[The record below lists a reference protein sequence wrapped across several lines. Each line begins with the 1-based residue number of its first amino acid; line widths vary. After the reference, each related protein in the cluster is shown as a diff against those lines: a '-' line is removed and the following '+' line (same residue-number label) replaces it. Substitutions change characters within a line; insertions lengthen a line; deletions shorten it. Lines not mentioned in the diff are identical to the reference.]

1 MAQAGQPR
9 ADPHYSIYN
18 VAMQTVD
25 KAAVQL
31 GRQQCHNPA
40 LESRMRPDV
49 RSVVLLIPLLFITAH
64 AQRANDP
71 IERIREAE
79 IKADLFA
86 LAGDPTR
93 GREGGTIDE
102 LTASAWLAERARE
115 AGLQPAGDNGT
126 YFQFFPL
133 ERFRVSASSSVALA
147 GPALRMGRDVVTDA
161 IVLAHV
167 DAPVTL
173 LTPDLLTDGGSKLTG
188 LVLKDRA
195 LVIRYTP
202 PAASSEASPAPAAGP
217 RAANPLRTWARG
229 VQKLLLAQSPAA
241 VVVLVPEEAKDQWER
256 VAFPFPRGSY
266 ALDPD
271 GTAEQRTPNRGTP
284 LLYVRES
291 AIGGPLPSDARLVA
305 SIFTDS
311 FTYPSVNVVA
321 RLPGRDPKLREEHVL
336 FSAHQDHDGVRYTV
350 DGDNIWNGADD
361 NATTAVALLAIGRAM
376 AAQPPRRS
384 TLFVWHGAEERGL
397 MGSRWY
403 VKHPTVPLKS
413 IVAVLNGDMMGRN
426 DPKTAALLGAVPPH
440 RNSPEFVQMA
450 HAANEAVSQ
459 FVIDSSWDDPAHREG
474 WYYRS
479 DHLPYARAGIPA
491 LFFTTLL
498 HADYHTPFDNPD
510 RIDVAKLT
518 KMTRWM
524 YATGRLAAESERPP
538 ALDPTFKLER
548 CRDFTGTYC

>member
-1 MAQAGQPR
+1 MR
-9 ADPHYSIYN
+9 AN
-18 VAMQTVD
+18 
-25 KAAVQL
+25 
-31 GRQQCHNPA
+31 
-40 LESRMRPDV
+40 V
-49 RSVVLLIPLLFITAH
+49 RSAFLIVPLLLLTAN
-64 AQRANDP
+64 AQRRSDP
-71 IERIREAE
+71 IERIREGD

-86 LAGDPTR
+86 LAGDETR
-93 GREGGTIDE
+93 GREGGTLDE
-102 LTASAWLAERARE
+102 LTASAWIAERARA

-133 ERFRVSASSSVALA
+133 ERFRVSASSTVVLS
-147 GPALRMGRDVVTDA
+147 GKPLRMGADVVTDA
-161 IVLAHV
+161 VVLANV
-167 DAPVTL
+167 DAPALNVDQDAL
-173 LTPDLLTDGGSKLTG
+173 SSGGGGSLDGLDLT
-188 LVLKDRA
+188 DRA
-195 LVIRYTP
+195 LIVHYVP
-202 PAASSEASPAPAAGP
+202 PPPQAGTAAAPAAGP

-229 VQKLLLAQSPAA
+229 IQKLVAGKSPAA
-241 VVVLVPEEAKDQWER
+241 IVVLVPDRANDQWER
-256 VAFPFPRGSY
+256 VAFPFSRGTY
-266 ALDPD
+266 GLDPD
-271 GTAEQRTPNRGTP
+271 GTAEQRTASRGIP

-291 AIGGPLPSDARLVA
+291 AAGETPSANARLVA

-321 RLPGRDPKLREEHVL
+321 KVAGRDPKLRDEHVL
-336 FSAHQDHDGVRYTV
+336 FSAHQDHDGVRYAV

-384 TLFVWHGAEERGL
+384 ALFIWHGAEERGL

-413 IVAVLNGDMMGRN
+413 VVAVLNGDMMGRN
-426 DPKTAALLGAVPPH
+426 DPNTAALLGAVPPH

-450 HAANEAVSQ
+450 TDANAAVSQ
-459 FVIDSSWDDPAHREG
+459 FVIDSSWDDPNHREG

-479 DHLPYARAGIPA
+479 DHLPYARAGIPS

-510 RIDVAKLT
+510 RIDIVKLT

-524 YATGRLAAESERPP
+524 YATGRLAAEADKAP
-538 ALDPTFKLER
+538 APDPAFKLER
-548 CRDFTGTYC
+548 CRDYTGTYC

>member
-1 MAQAGQPR
+1 
-9 ADPHYSIYN
+9 
-18 VAMQTVD
+18 
-25 KAAVQL
+25 
-31 GRQQCHNPA
+31 
-40 LESRMRPDV
+40 MRSTLKIASLLLP
-49 RSVVLLIPLLFITAH
+49 VLLLPAS
-64 AQRANDP
+64 AQRQGDP

-86 LAGDPTR
+86 LAGDHTR
-93 GREGGTIDE
+93 GREGGTIEE
-102 LTASAWLAERARE
+102 LTASAWLAERARD

-133 ERFRVSASSSVALA
+133 ERLRVSATSSVTLA
-147 GPALRMGRDVVTDA
+147 GKALRMGEDVVTDA
-161 IVLAHV
+161 VGLAQV
-167 DAPVTL
+167 DAAAITL
-173 LTPDLLTDGGSKLTG
+173 TQEELSAAGGETPSGKG
-188 LVLKDRA
+188 LKDQV
-195 LVIRYTP
+195 LIVRYIPSP
-202 PAASSEASPAPAAGP
+202 PPTGAASNPAAGP
-217 RAANPLRTWARG
+217 RASNALRTWARG
-229 VQKLLLAQSPAA
+229 IQKLVAGHAPAA
-241 VVVLVPEEAKDQWER
+241 IVVLVPDGAREQWER
-256 VAFPFPRGSY
+256 VAFPFARGSY
-266 ALDPD
+266 GLDPD
-271 GTAEQRTPNRGTP
+271 GTAEQRPPVRRAP

-291 AIGGPLPSDARLVA
+291 AVSAPLAPDARLVA
-305 SIFTDS
+305 SISTDS

-321 RLPGRDPKLREEHVL
+321 KVTGRDPRLRDEYVL

-376 AAQPPRRS
+376 SAQPARRS
-384 TLFVWHGAEERGL
+384 ALFIWHGAEERGL

-426 DPKTAALLGAVPPH
+426 DPTTAALLGALPPH
-440 RNSPEFVQMA
+440 RNSPELVAMA
-450 HAANEAVSQ
+450 HAANTAVSQ
-459 FVIDSSWDDPAHREG
+459 FTIDSSWDDPAHREG

-510 RIDVAKLT
+510 RIDIAKLT

-524 YATGRLAAESERPP
+524 YATGRAAAEAEKAP

-548 CRDFTGTYC
+548 CRDWTGTYC

>member
-1 MAQAGQPR
+1 MR
-9 ADPHYSIYN
+9 S
-18 VAMQTVD
+18 TVRL
-25 KAAVQL
+25 V
-31 GRQQCHNPA
+31 C
-40 LESRMRPDV
+40 
-49 RSVVLLIPLLFITAH
+49 VLVPLLLLSAH
-64 AQRANDP
+64 AQRGSDP
-71 IERIREAE
+71 IDRIREAE

-86 LAGDPTR
+86 LAGDQTR

-102 LTASAWLAERARE
+102 LTASAWIAERARA
-115 AGLQPAGDNGT
+115 AGMEPAGDNGT

-133 ERFRVSASSSVALA
+133 ERFRVSASSSVTLA
-147 GPALRMGRDVVTDA
+147 GKPLRMGADVVTDA
-161 IVLAHV
+161 AVLANV
-167 DAPVTL
+167 DSPTL
-173 LTPDLLTDGGSKLTG
+173 LLSADVLSTDAGKVAGME
-188 LVLKDRA
+188 LKDRA
-195 LVIRYTP
+195 VMVRYVPAP
-202 PAASSEASPAPAAGP
+202 PAADAPAAPAAGP
-217 RAANPLRTWARG
+217 RAGNALRTWARG
-229 VQKLLLAQSPAA
+229 IQKQLAGQSPAA
-241 VVVLVPEEAKDQWER
+241 IVVLVPDESKEQWER
-256 VAFPFPRGSY
+256 VAFPFTRGTY

-271 GTAEQRTPNRGTP
+271 GTAEQRMPTRGAP

-291 AIGGPLPSDARLVA
+291 AMTAPIAADARLAA

-311 FTYPSVNVVA
+311 FTYPSVNVIAKVA
-321 RLPGRDPKLREEHVL
+321 GRDSRLREEHVL
-336 FSAHQDHDGVRYTV
+336 FSAHQDHDGVRYPV
-350 DGDNIWNGADD
+350 EGDNIWNGADD

-376 AAQPPRRS
+376 AAQPARRS
-384 TLFVWHGAEERGL
+384 ALFIWHGAEERGL

-413 IVAVLNGDMMGRN
+413 IVAVLNGDMIGRN
-426 DPKTAALLGAVPPH
+426 DPNTAALLGALPPH

-450 HAANEAVSQ
+450 EAANASVSK
-459 FVIDSSWDDPAHREG
+459 FTIDSSWDDPNHREG

-510 RIDVAKLT
+510 RIDLVKLT

-524 YATGRLAAESERPP
+524 YATGRLAADADVPP

>member
-1 MAQAGQPR
+1 
-9 ADPHYSIYN
+9 
-18 VAMQTVD
+18 
-25 KAAVQL
+25 
-31 GRQQCHNPA
+31 
-40 LESRMRPDV
+40 MRPNL
-49 RSVVLLIPLLFITAH
+49 RSVLFILVPCLLVTAN
-64 AQRANDP
+64 AQRGSDP

-86 LAGDPTR
+86 LAGDDTR
-93 GREGGTIDE
+93 GREGGTLDE
-102 LTASAWLAERARE
+102 LSASAWIAERARA

-133 ERFRVSASSSVALA
+133 ERFRTSASSPVTL
-147 GPALRMGRDVVTDA
+147 GGKTLRMGVDVVTDA
-161 IVLAHV
+161 VVLAQV
-167 DAPVTL
+167 DAPTVTADQETL
-173 LTPDLLTDGGSKLTG
+173 SGTDAARLAGLNIRDRVLT
-188 LVLKDRA
+188 V
-195 LVIRYTP
+195 RYVP
-202 PAASSEASPAPAAGP
+202 PTATADAQPSQAAGP
-217 RAANPLRTWARG
+217 RAANALRTWARG
-229 VQKLLLAQSPAA
+229 VQKLVTEQSPAA
-241 VVVLVPEEAKDQWER
+241 IVVLVPDNAKDAWER
-256 VAFPFPRGSY
+256 VAFPFSRGTY

-271 GTAEQRTPNRGTP
+271 GTAEQRTARRGTP

-291 AIGGPLPSDARLVA
+291 AVGPLPADARLVA

-321 RLPGRDPKLREEHVL
+321 KVTGRDPKLRDEHVL

-350 DGDNIWNGADD
+350 NGDNIWNGADD
-361 NATTAVALLAIGRAM
+361 NATTAVGLLAIGRAM

-384 TLFVWHGAEERGL
+384 ALFVWHGAEERGL

-426 DPKTAALLGAVPPH
+426 DPNTAALLGAVPPH
-440 RNSPEFVQMA
+440 RNSPEFVEMA
-450 HAANEAVSQ
+450 QSANAAVAK
-459 FVIDSSWDDPAHREG
+459 FIIDSSWDDPNHREG

-498 HADYHTPFDNPD
+498 HADYHTPFDNPE
-510 RIDVAKLT
+510 RIDIAKLT

-524 YATGRLAAESERPP
+524 YATGRLAADADKAP
-538 ALDPTFKLER
+538 AIDPAFKLER
-548 CRDFTGTYC
+548 CRDYTGTYC